1 MSALIFVAA
10 AMFFIS
16 GSYVDAQS
24 YRYLMPIYAALPV
37 VYAIGI
43 VGISRIN
50 RFAAAGLL
58 IFAVGIFVAQ
68 QANWYKRL
76 TPDREAAHA
85 LECLGAADVRT
96 ARAPYWQSY
105 TLTFLS
111 GERIIVSPIDGLDR
125 YAPYSNITRDAPVLD
140 AILARC
146 SPGSR

>member
-1 MSALIFVAA
+1 
-10 AMFFIS
+10 
-16 GSYVDAQS
+16 
-24 YRYLMPIYAALPV
+24 

-50 RFAAAGLL
+50 RLAGAIVL
-58 IFAVGIFVAQ
+58 IGAVGIFVAQ
-68 QANWYKRL
+68 QANWYMRL
-76 TPDREAAHA
+76 TPDRESAHA
-85 LECLGAADVRT
+85 LECLDATGVRA

-146 SPGSR
+146 ALGSR